1 MVNQTAA
8 VLRLP
13 RPALGSAY
21 RVWVNRAG
29 SMVSRAFRIAVIAS
43 ALALL
48 TASASAQDVKT
59 GIAAWQKGD
68 FEGAVAAWRP
78 LAAKGDADAA
88 FNVGQAY
95 RLGKGV
101 PISLGQAQQWYEIAA
116 RKGHLDAATSLG
128 ILLFQNGNQVG
139 AMRWLKQ
146 AADAGEPRA
155 ALLYGTAL
163 YNGDGVRPDPVRAYS
178 YVSRAAATGL
188 APARATLADMDSMM
202 PLDQRQ
208 RGVALAQAA
217 IGAKPAK
224 AKAPAKVALPKP
236 IAVAGKVAVPAPAP
250 VVASSSVGG
259 WRVQLGAFGKRAS
272 AETLF
277 RSLSGGALAGRQAY
291 YVPVGAIT
299 RLQAGPF
306 ASKAEASAACARL
319 KGQACFPV
327 AAK

>member
-1 MVNQTAA
+1 MA
-8 VLRLP
+8 
-13 RPALGSAY
+13 
-21 RVWVNRAG
+21 
-29 SMVSRAFRIAVIAS
+29 SRAFRVAVIAS
-43 ALALL
+43 ALASL
-48 TASASAQDVKT
+48 AAPASAQDVKT

-88 FNVGQAY
+88 FNLGQAY

-217 IGAKPAK
+217 VGAKPAK
-224 AKAPAKVALPKP
+224 INLPAKVAAPRP
-236 IAVAGKVAVPAPAP
+236 VAVVAKVIAPAP
-250 VVASSSVGG
+250 PPVVASVGG

-277 RSLSGGALAGRQAY
+277 RSFSGGALAGRHAY

-306 ASKAEASAACARL
+306 ATKAEAAAACARL
-319 KGQACFPV
+319 RGQACFPV

>member
-1 MVNQTAA
+1 
-8 VLRLP
+8 
-13 RPALGSAY
+13 
-21 RVWVNRAG
+21 
-29 SMVSRAFRIAVIAS
+29 MVSRAFRVAVIAS
-43 ALALL
+43 ALASL
-48 TASASAQDVKT
+48 AVPSSAQGVKA
-59 GIAAWQKGD
+59 GIVAWQKGD
-68 FEGAVAAWRP
+68 FEGAIGVWRP

-88 FNVGQAY
+88 FNLGQAY

-163 YNGDGVRPDPVRAYS
+163 YNGDGVRADPVRAYS

-217 IGAKPAK
+217 VGAKPAK
-224 AKAPAKVALPKP
+224 IKLPAKVASPRP
-236 IAVAGKVAVPAPAP
+236 VAVVAKVVAPAP
-250 VVASSSVGG
+250 PPVVASVGG

-277 RSLSGGALAGRQAY
+277 RSFSGGALAGRQAY

-306 ASKAEASAACARL
+306 ATKAEAAAACARL
-319 KGQACFPV
+319 RGQACFPV